1 MNKSRQ
7 FIKGFLVG
15 FVVMIFFCLILIP
28 GTLWMMG
35 MWPAWTLI
43 SYFITIPTFSGVLT
57 AWLN

>member
-1 MNKSRQ
+1 MKLKG

-15 FVVMIFFCLILIP
+15 FVFMIFFCLILIP

-43 SYFITIPTFSGVLT
+43 SYFITIPTFSGVFV

>member
-1 MNKSRQ
+1 MKLKG

-15 FVVMIFFCLILIP
+15 FVVMIFFCLILIIP

-43 SYFITIPTFSGVLT
+43 SYFITIPTFSGVFA

>member
-1 MNKSRQ
+1 MKLKW

-15 FVVMIFFCLILIP
+15 FVVMVFFCLMIIP

-35 MWPAWTLI
+35 MWPTWTLL
-43 SYFITIPTFSGVLT
+43 SYFVTIPTFSGVFA

>member
-1 MNKSRQ
+1 MKLKW

-15 FVVMIFFCLILIP
+15 FVVMVFFCLTLIP

-35 MWPAWTLI
+35 MWPTWTLL
-43 SYFITIPTFSGVLT
+43 SYFITLPTFSGVFA

>member
-1 MNKSRQ
+1 MKLKR

-15 FVVMIFFCLILIP
+15 FVFMIFFCLILIP

-43 SYFITIPTFSGVLT
+43 SYFITIPTFSGVFT